1 MPRSWPTFAALVAVG
16 LVTLLG
22 QVVLLRELLV
32 ASFGSEL
39 VALLAL
45 AVLLAGS
52 AGGAFVGQRLGEARG
67 AHLRVAFLAFAAAL
81 PAALTLARGLRRLFG
96 GTPGA
101 YLPFD
106 EQLAGLALVLLPL
119 GVLGGLL
126 FERAARLHLAGGS
139 GGSPPRT
146 LAAAYAVESAGGL
159 GGGALATLLLA
170 AGASNLATALFAA
183 LVALVAAWLVPPS
196 PLSPRPR
203 SAPRRGPWAAATVLL
218 AVALLVALA
227 HAGELDRALTGWNHP
242 ALVTTRDTPY
252 GRVSVTAAG
261 GQVVVF
267 VNDALA
273 GESESVAAEELA
285 HLAALEVARPE
296 RILLFGGV
304 VEGLVPELLAHRP
317 RELRVVEVDAAL
329 LAEVLPLLPPRTRD
343 ALADPAVRLVHTDP
357 RSALADAAAAGE
369 RFDLLV
375 VAMPEP
381 DSAQANRVYTREFF
395 TACDRILADTG
406 VLALRLRGSENLLT
420 PALARRTASIRR
432 SLAAVFPSVA
442 ALPGTT
448 TVLLASRAALSL
460 DPELLASRLADRGVA
475 PRLVTPAYLR
485 YLFTNDRRESLE
497 RELATN
503 RAPENR
509 DGRPIC
515 YSYTLL
521 LWLARFDPALAWL
534 EWPAG
539 ADAGASAAPFVALA
553 VLALLATGAVP
564 WVRRR
569 ERWRRTLLAAAAG
582 ALGMLLEGV
591 LILAYQVRHGV
602 LYQDLGLLLTAFM
615 AGLAVGAAGVD
626 RARRQRAR
634 AAGWALI
641 AGLVV
646 TSLLAG
652 QTLSLP
658 TSAGLPLAL
667 LLLAAAGAGTGGLF
681 ARASGGREAGSGE
694 IGSLY
699 AADLA
704 GGACGALVGTLVLV
718 PLLGLAVTG
727 LLLAVAAV
735 TLVPLLAGP
744 QS

>member
-1 MPRSWPTFAALVAVG
+1 M
-16 LVTLLG
+16 TLLG

-45 AVLLAGS
+45 AVLLGGS
-52 AGGAFVGQRLGEARG
+52 ALGSFAGRRCGAARG
-67 AHLRVAFLAFAAAL
+67 AHLRVAFLAFAVAL
-81 PAALTLARGLRRLFG
+81 PAALTLARRLRRLFG

-101 YLPFD
+101 YLPFG
-106 EQLAGLALVLLPL
+106 EQLAGLALVLLPV
-119 GVLGGLL
+119 GALGGLL

-139 GGSPPRT
+139 EGAPPRT

-170 AGASNLATALFAA
+170 AGASNLTTALLAA
-183 LVALVAAWLVPPS
+183 LLALVAVGLSPRSPPPRPAPRRGAWGAATVPLAVALVAA
-196 PLSPRPR
+196 
-203 SAPRRGPWAAATVLL
+203 L
-218 AVALLVALA
+218 AQSGA
-227 HAGELDRALTGWNHP
+227 LDRTLTGWNHP
-242 ALVTTRDTPY
+242 ALVATRDTPY

-261 GQVVVF
+261 GQVVVY

-329 LAEVLPLLPPRTRD
+329 LAEVLPLLPPRTRA
-343 ALADPAVRLVHTDP
+343 ALADPAVRLTHADP
-357 RSALADAAAAGE
+357 RTALVSLPEAGE
-369 RFDLLV
+369 PFDLLV
-375 VAMPEP
+375 VALPEP

-395 TACDRILADTG
+395 AACNLRLGDAG
-406 VLALRLRGSENLLT
+406 VLALHLRGSENLLT

-432 SLAAVFPSVA
+432 ALAAVFPSVL
-442 ALPGTT
+442 ALPGST
-448 TVLLASRAALSL
+448 TVLLASRTPLSL
-460 DPELLASRLADRGVA
+460 DPERLASRLAERGIA
-475 PRLVTPAYLR
+475 PRLVTPPYLR

-497 RELATN
+497 HELATN

-509 DGRPIC
+509 DGRPIG

-539 ADAGASAAPFVALA
+539 ADAGASAAPYLAFA
-553 VLALLATGAVP
+553 VLGLFAAGAIF
-564 WVRRR
+564 WARRR
-569 ERWRRTLLAAAAG
+569 DRRRRMLLAAAVG
-582 ALGMLLEGV
+582 ALGMCLEGV

-615 AGLAVGAAGVD
+615 AGLAVEAAGVA
-626 RARRQRAR
+626 RARRRR
-634 AAGWALI
+634 GRVAGWGLI

-652 QTLSLP
+652 QTFSLP
-658 TSAGLPLAL
+658 TWAGLPLAL

-681 ARASGGREAGSGE
+681 ACASGGNEAAAGE

-699 AADLA
+699 AADLG
-704 GGACGALVGTLVLV
+704 GGACGALAGTLVLV
-718 PLLGLAVTG
+718 PLFGLATTG
-727 LLLAVAAV
+727 LLLAAAA
-735 TLVPLLAGP
+735 LALGPLLAG
-744 QS
+744 SEG